1 MGEIGTHGNLLVVD
15 DDRLLLDTVGSFLTD
30 AGYHVTKAE
39 DGQQALSTFAKQKF
53 DLVIADLK
61 LPGSDGLTMIRAL
74 RKISDVG
81 IVILSGLGETT
92 DRIIGLEVG
101 ADDYLAKPFE
111 LRELLARVRSVL
123 RRMDARTTP
132 VSSESQFYV
141 FGGWKMDVTSRKLT
155 SPEGQ
160 VVDLTSGEF
169 NLLQAFVQHP
179 NRVLSR
185 NQLLDC
191 MYHNY
196 TPAFERAVDVQLG
209 RLRRKI
215 EKDPK
220 KPQLIKTIRGA
231 GYMFSPK
238 VVVLK

>member
-1 MGEIGTHGNLLVVD
+1 MDTHGNILVVD
-15 DDRLLLDTVGSFLTD
+15 DDLDVLDTVECFLSD
-30 AGYHVTKAE
+30 AGYRVTKAE
-39 DGQQALSTFAKQKF
+39 DGQQALSKFANQQF
-53 DLVIADLK
+53 DLVIVDLK
-61 LPGSDGLTMIRAL
+61 LPGSDGLTVIRGL
-74 RKISDVG
+74 RKVSEVG

-123 RRMDARTTP
+123 RRTEAKTTP
-132 VSSESQFYV
+132 LSSESQFYI
-141 FGGWKMDVTSRKLT
+141 FGGWKMDITSRKLI

-169 NLLQAFVQHP
+169 NLLQALVQHP

-185 NQLLDC
+185 DQLLDYI
-191 MYHNY
+191 YHNY
-196 TPAFERAVDVQLG
+196 TPAFERAVDVQIG
-209 RLRRKI
+209 RLRSKI
-215 EKDPK
+215 EKNPK
-220 KPQLIKTIRGA
+220 KPQLIKTVRGA